1 MNSTVT
7 AGVLTG
13 KSELIITTVAGLRDI
28 LYDAE
33 FRDRDGGTWRRL
45 GGDLVAQ
52 DGVRGAFH
60 LGNLGDATMVMLC
73 APFSVAVDA
82 VQSYYKFIVQHATG
96 GRHQVVPVDPAFNM
110 KPVEGGA
117 DLESFEEAAA
127 LRDRLNAEAANLDAP
142 PATDAPEW
150 LHVAKHDGSYIAA
163 ADVSPGDFMFEYY
176 ETGSVWLPVLDVAV
190 ADGTAAITYG
200 LGSGATV
207 SPPADRTVC
216 VLRKADA
223 IALHARRRG
232 LVAAVA
238 S

>member
-33 FRDRDGGTWRRL
+33 FRDSDGGTWRRL

-82 VQSYYKFIVQHATG
+82 VQSCYRFIVQHAAG
-96 GRHQVVPVDPAFNM
+96 GRHQVVPVDPRLNM

-127 LRDRLNAEAANLDAP
+127 LRDRLNAEAAAV
-142 PATDAPEW
+142 PEW
-150 LHVAKHDGSYIAA
+150 LHAARFDGDYIPAA
-163 ADVSPGDFMFEYY
+163 EVNPGDFMFEYY
-176 ETGSVWLPVLDVAV
+176 ETGSFWLPVLNVAV
-190 ADGTAAITYG
+190 ANGTAAITYG

-232 LVAAVA
+232 LVAGATA
-238 S
+238 